1 MKIKSLYIEDFKNLK
16 QFNLQFEAVKLRNVI
31 VGVNAA
37 GKSNTLEAL
46 VIIFRDLDLESQS
59 EFGFEIEYECNKRN
73 IKIKSETQKE
83 DKQDLFSENQIIKV
97 KEKYY
102 YSFYC
107 NNRKVNK
114 SEFYKERNL
123 NLPKYVFAYYSGIS
137 NRLEEHFDKHQK
149 NFYNDLLKGKENPLR
164 PLFYARPI
172 HSNFVLMAFAAFPTE
187 DTRKFLKDY
196 LFIDGIDSV
205 LFVLKQPPWNKTNK
219 EIKGGDSKFWY
230 AKGIVKD
237 LLNKIYEHSIAPIRI
252 NNESTRIDFRR
263 DENLDKIYLYIPSE
277 EKIKEIADKIG
288 TNVTFFKYLES
299 TYISDLI
306 QEVKIRVRKINEQ
319 GEITF
324 KEMSEGEQ
332 QLLTVLGLLK
342 FTKSEESLFLL
353 DEPDTHLN
361 PIWQQEYLKLLKEIA
376 GEDTTSQILLTT
388 HNPLILN
395 SLLKEEVQVFQMD
408 ENRNVAA
415 NHPQIDPIGMG
426 VDNILTSDIFGL
438 MTTIDSEL
446 YKDQLKRRKLQVKKM
461 KNNISQEELIEFDKL
476 NEKLSALPY
485 FEATDLND
493 PHYAHFLEIS
503 KIEEYSSIH
512 LTEEKKNELKKQAKE
527 LFEKLKN
534 AK

>member
-16 QFNLQFEAVKLRNVI
+16 QFNLQFESVKLRNVI

-46 VIIFRDLDLESQS
+46 VIIFRDLDLESQP

-73 IKIKSETQKE
+73 IKIKSETKKE

-107 NNRKVNK
+107 NEQKITSK
-114 SEFYKERNL
+114 EFYKNKYQY
-123 NLPKYVFAYYSGIS
+123 LPRYVFAYYSGIS
-137 NRLEEHFDKHQK
+137 NRLEEHFDKTQK
-149 NFYNDLLKGKENPLR
+149 KFALDLFHNIENPLR
-164 PLFYARPI
+164 RMFYARPI
-172 HSNFVLMAFAAFPTE
+172 HSNFVLLAFAAYPTIE
-187 DTRKFLKDY
+187 TKEFLKKY
-196 LFIDGIDSV
+196 LFIDGIDSA
-205 LFVLKQPPWNKTNK
+205 LFILKQPKWKNK
-219 EIKGGDSKFWY
+219 KGDPKFWG
-230 AKGIVKD
+230 ADGIVKNF
-237 LLNKIYEHSIAPIRI
+237 LNKIYDFSIAPIKIR
-252 NNESTRIDFRR
+252 EDTRIDFLRY
-263 DENLDKIYLYIPSE
+263 ENLDKLYLYIPSE
-277 EKIKEIADKIG
+277 EKIKEIADGFKD
-288 TNVTFFKYLES
+288 NVTFFKYLES